1 MLTPGYSGISQG
13 ECESSGCCWDDSAEV
28 GIAHCISSL
37 SLLKKF
43 SPTHFHNFV
52 PQGIPWCF
60 HETYD
65 QGESCS
71 SVEDRVECGEAQ
83 TGCLFFFL
91 SLPLSF
97 FLSFLLT
104 LSFFLLPLSLSSL
117 SFSFFFF
124 YFFLIVQLLCR
135 ILWNW

>member
-1 MLTPGYSGISQG
+1 MHIAFLLYHYFNFFSYS
-13 ECESSGCCWDDSAEV
+13 
-28 GIAHCISSL
+28 
-37 SLLKKF
+37 F
-43 SPTHFHNFV
+43 SMNFV

-71 SVEDRVECGEAQ
+71 SVEDRVDCGEAQ
-83 TGCLFFFL
+83 TGCLFFFF
-91 SLPLSF
+91 SLPLSSF

-104 LSFFLLPLSLSSL
+104 SPSLSFFLSFSLLPLSLFSFFLSFSLTFLLSLSL
-117 SFSFFFF
+117 SFFLFHSL
-124 YFFLIVQLLCR
+124 FLIQLLCR